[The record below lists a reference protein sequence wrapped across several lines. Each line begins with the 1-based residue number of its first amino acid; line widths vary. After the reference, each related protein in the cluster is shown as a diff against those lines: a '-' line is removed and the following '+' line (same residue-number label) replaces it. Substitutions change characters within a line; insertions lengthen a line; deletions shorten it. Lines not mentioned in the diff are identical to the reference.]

1 MSSISPGPPM
11 RHMFEAKVLE
21 SEWYDFRIEFIDRFA
36 VRHLIA
42 IGLSGEPQPPVM
54 GRGGA
59 QKKNS

>member
-1 MSSISPGPPM
+1 M
-11 RHMFEAKVLE
+11 RHMSKANFPE
-21 SEWYDFRIEFIDRFA
+21 SEWYDFQFELIDRFA

-42 IGLSGEPQPPVM
+42 IGFSGEPQPPVM